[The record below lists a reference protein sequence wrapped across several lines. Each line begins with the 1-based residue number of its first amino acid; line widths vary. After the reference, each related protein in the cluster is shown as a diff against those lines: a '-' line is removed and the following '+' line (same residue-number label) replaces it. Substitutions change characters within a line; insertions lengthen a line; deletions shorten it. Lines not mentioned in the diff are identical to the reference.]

1 MSTAPLIATPNPQLQ
16 LLELPLSR
24 AILRLAWPTM
34 ASLMV
39 VNLFNLVDAY
49 WVGLLGTQALGG
61 MTASA
66 FLVWCIHSVGMLVG
80 TGVNALVSRRIGE
93 GRPDEA
99 GRAAAHGLLLAGVLA
114 AVGMLAGLALQ
125 APLFRALH
133 LEAGVQSASI
143 AYLTPMLIGMPA
155 IVGWYAIEAL
165 YRGSGDTFTP
175 MWVISLSLGLNML
188 LDPLLIFGFGPF
200 PALGIAGAAW
210 ATVLAHALAIVGC
223 LWRLRRPSET
233 ASAIVPQLR
242 LNEDGRTRLRP
253 EIFATLLRVGTP
265 IAASAFLFSMIYL
278 LLTRVI
284 ADYGSPAVAAVGVG
298 HRVEGLGYYVCVG
311 FAAAAATL
319 VGQNLGAGKFGQA
332 ERAAWRATAYA
343 AVVVG
348 ALSLLTYL
356 FAAPIMSIF
365 ADDPRVVAEGN
376 TYLKIIALLE
386 VGMALEVVLEG
397 AFAGAGNSLPP
408 MLVSVPLTLARVPL
422 AFYFARTLGFGI
434 EGVWWVISVSTGIKG
449 LLIGV
454 WFRLGRWKRSSL

>member
-1 MSTAPLIATPNPQLQ
+1 MSSAPLIATPKPQLQ

-24 AILRLAWPTM
+24 AIVRLAWPTM

-49 WVGLLGTQALGG
+49 WVGLLGTRALGG

-80 TGVNALVSRRIGE
+80 TGVNALVARRVGE

-99 GRAAAHGLLLAGVLA
+99 GRAAAHGLLLAAVLA
-114 AVGMLAGLALQ
+114 AVGMSLGLALQ
-125 APLFRALH
+125 GPLFRALH
-133 LEAGVQSASI
+133 LEAGVQTASI

-223 LWRLRRPSET
+223 LWRLRRPS
-233 ASAIVPQLR
+233 SAITTPVPTLGLR
-242 LNEDGRTRLRP
+242 EAGRLRLRP
-253 EIFATLLRVGTP
+253 ELFASLLRVGTP
-265 IAASAFLFSMIYL
+265 IAASAFLFSMVYI

-284 ADYGSPAVAAVGVG
+284 ADFGSPAVAAVGVG
-298 HRVEGLGYYVCVG
+298 HRVEGLGYYACVG
-311 FAAAAATL
+311 FAAAASTL
-319 VGQNLGAGKFGQA
+319 VGQNLGAGKAAQA
-332 ERAAWRATAYA
+332 ERAAWRATGYA
-343 AVVVG
+343 AAMVG
-348 ALSLLTYL
+348 VFSLLTYL
-356 FAAPIMSIF
+356 LAAPIMSLF
-365 ADDPRVVAEGN
+365 AGDPRVVAEGDS
-376 TYLKIIALLE
+376 YLKIIALLE

-422 AFYFARTLGFGI
+422 AFFFARHFGI
-434 EGVWWVISVSTGIKG
+434 EGVWWVISVSTGVKG

-454 WFRLGRWKRSSL
+454 WFRLGRWKRARL